1 MKLVYDVK
9 ALPKGLGLSDMVKI
23 LENHRVVFWDSDNGT
38 KPKFF
43 SGVSKE
49 DSESPVH
56 IVDSSGNEIDFAF
69 YEREHKE
76 KEFWAAELY
85 KCKKSPIYFFSHY
98 GTPVYPATS
107 EGIQGYLKEI
117 GLQDIQTDDSDKAA
131 DNWEKQKDKVKEASE
146 VITLE
151 LIKEREEV
159 MAVLKAG
166 YEKIV
171 LSLEKELA
179 DVVRLVDSNNVPIT
193 DKNKVGNLIGKIRKF
208 LPVPENYSEIYRTK
222 KGKWDIPIL
231 SNTPYAN
238 LLEMLV
244 ELRKA

>member
-1 MKLVYDVK
+1 
-9 ALPKGLGLSDMVKI
+9 
-23 LENHRVVFWDSDNGT
+23 
-38 KPKFF
+38 
-43 SGVSKE
+43 
-49 DSESPVH
+49 
-56 IVDSSGNEIDFAF
+56 
-69 YEREHKE
+69 
-76 KEFWAAELY
+76 
-85 KCKKSPIYFFSHY
+85 
-98 GTPVYPATS
+98 
-107 EGIQGYLKEI
+107 
-117 GLQDIQTDDSDKAA
+117 
-131 DNWEKQKDKVKEASE
+131 
-146 VITLE
+146 
-151 LIKEREEV
+151 

-166 YEKIV
+166 YERIV